1 MYKFVITYYRI
12 MLGDVEMPHTH
23 SGVFQYQ
30 EEREWYRNCFTQGHT
45 ILKEIEFTIDVGWL
59 LI

>member
-45 ILKEIEFTIDVGWL
+45 ILKEIEFTIDVG
-59 LI
+59 